1 MRVTHLRQSDLNLLV
16 VFAALAEERT
26 ITGAASRLFLSQPAV
41 SRALQRLRG
50 MFKDDLFIRTPAGYQ
65 LTPKGQAIL
74 RELEVALP
82 RLDRLI
88 GGDQFDPSIEEAT
101 FRIAGRD
108 HAFSVLCPVFCRQ
121 FLPAANK
128 VSFEFVA
135 AHDGS
140 FTSMERGRI
149 DLVLCSDDEAIPPNF
164 ESEVLYEEGVVC
176 VVAKENSLPQRLTLK
191 RYLDSWHISVK
202 IKGSEPTIVE
212 KSLAS
217 LGVKRRSAIRMPYLW
232 AALRSV
238 PGTEYMVT
246 VPKRLGNALEGDRT
260 LRVLKPPPEL
270 HPFKYL
276 MVWHRRMNS
285 DAAHNWLRKIIRKAG
300 RAVSAN
306 SRANSR

>member
-41 SRALQRLRG
+41 SRALQRLRS
-50 MFKDDLFIRTPAGYQ
+50 MFKDDLFIRAPAGYQ
-65 LTPKGQAIL
+65 LTPKGQAVL

-82 RLDRLI
+82 KLDRLI
-88 GGDQFDPSIEEAT
+88 GGDQFDPSSEEAT

-121 FLPAANK
+121 FLPAAHK

-140 FTSMERGRI
+140 FTAMERGSI
-149 DLVLCSDDEAIPPNF
+149 DLVLCSDDEVIPPNF

-176 VVAKENSLPQRLTLK
+176 IVAKENSLPRRLTLK

-285 DAAHNWLRKIIRKAG
+285 DSAHNWLRKIIRKAG

-306 SRANSR
+306 SRARGR

>member
-26 ITGAASRLFLSQPAV
+26 ITGTASRLLLSQPAV
-41 SRALQRLRG
+41 SRSLQRLRW
-50 MFKDDLFIRTPAGYQ
+50 MFKDDLFIRAPAGYQ
-65 LTPKGQAIL
+65 LTPKGQAVL

-88 GGDQFDPSIEEAT
+88 GGDQFDPCTEEAT

-108 HAFSVLCPVFCRQ
+108 HAFSVLCPAFCRQ

-140 FTSMERGRI
+140 FKSMELGRI
-149 DLVLCSDDEAIPPNF
+149 DLILCSDDETIPPHF
-164 ESEVLYEEGVVC
+164 ESEVLYREGVVC
-176 VVAKENSLPQRLTLK
+176 VVAKENSLPRKLTLK
-191 RYLDSWHISVK
+191 RYLEAWHISVK

-217 LGVKRRSAIRMPYLW
+217 LGAKRRSAIRMPYLW

-246 VPKRLGNALEGDRT
+246 VPKRLGHTLEGDRT
-260 LRVLKPPPEL
+260 LRVLKPPREL
-270 HPFKYL
+270 RPFKYL
-276 MVWHRRMNS
+276 MVWHRRMNT
-285 DAAHNWLRKIIRKAG
+285 DAAHTWLRKIIRKAG
-300 RAVSAN
+300 LAVSGN
-306 SRANSR
+306 SRASVG

>member
-41 SRALQRLRG
+41 SRALQRLRS
-50 MFKDDLFIRTPAGYQ
+50 MFKDDLFIRAPAGYQ
-65 LTPKGQAIL
+65 LTPKGQAVL

-82 RLDRLI
+82 KLDRLI
-88 GGDQFDPSIEEAT
+88 GGDQFDPSSEEAT

-121 FLPAANK
+121 FLPAAHK

-140 FTSMERGRI
+140 FTAMERGSI
-149 DLVLCSDDEAIPPNF
+149 DLVLCSDDEVIPPNF

-176 VVAKENSLPQRLTLK
+176 IVAKENSLPRRLTLK

-306 SRANSR
+306 SRARGR

>member
-50 MFKDDLFIRTPAGYQ
+50 MFKDDLFIRAPAGYQ
-65 LTPKGQAIL
+65 LTPKGQAVL

-88 GGDQFDPSIEEAT
+88 GGDQFDPSCEEAT

-121 FLPAANK
+121 FLPAAHK

-176 VVAKENSLPQRLTLK
+176 VVAKENSLPRRLTLK

-260 LRVLKPPPEL
+260 LRVLKPPPDL

-306 SRANSR
+306 SRANPR

>member
-41 SRALQRLRG
+41 SRALQRLRS
-50 MFKDDLFIRTPAGYQ
+50 MFKDDLFIRAPAGYQ
-65 LTPKGQAIL
+65 LTPKGQAVL

-82 RLDRLI
+82 KLDRLI
-88 GGDQFDPSIEEAT
+88 GGDQFDPSSEEAT

-108 HAFSVLCPVFCRQ
+108 LAFSVLCPVFCRQ
-121 FLPAANK
+121 FLPDAHK

-140 FTSMERGRI
+140 FTAMERGSI
-149 DLVLCSDDEAIPPNF
+149 DLVLCSDDEVIPPNF

-176 VVAKENSLPQRLTLK
+176 IVAKENSLPRRLTLK

-285 DAAHNWLRKIIRKAG
+285 DAAHNLLRKIIRKAC

-306 SRANSR
+306 TRASPR

>member
-16 VFAALAEERT
+16 VFAALADERT
-26 ITGAASRLFLSQPAV
+26 ITGAATRLFLSQPAV
-41 SRALQRLRG
+41 SRALQRLRW
-50 MFKDDLFIRTPAGYQ
+50 MFKDDLFIRAPAGYQ

-88 GGDQFDPSIEEAT
+88 GGDQFDPASEEAT

-121 FLPAANK
+121 FLPATNK

-140 FTSMERGRI
+140 FKSMERGRV
-149 DLVLCSDDEAIPPNF
+149 DLVLCSDDEAIPPQF
-164 ESEVLYEEGVVC
+164 ESEVLYKEGVVC
-176 VVAKENSLPQRLTLK
+176 VVAKENSLPRQLTLK
-191 RYLDSWHISVK
+191 RYLAAWHISVK

-217 LGVKRRSAIRMPYLW
+217 IGVKRRSAIRMPYLW

-246 VPKRLGNALEGDRT
+246 VPRRLGNALEGDRT
-260 LRVLKPPPEL
+260 LRVLKPPHEL
-270 HPFKYL
+270 RPFKYL

-285 DAAHNWLRKIIRKAG
+285 DAAHNWLRKTMRKAG

-306 SRANSR
+306 LHPNEG

>member
-16 VFAALAEERT
+16 VFATLAEERS

-41 SRALQRLRG
+41 SRSLQRLRW
-50 MFKDDLFIRTPAGYQ
+50 MFKDDLLIRAPAGYQ
-65 LTPKGQAIL
+65 LTPKGQAVL

-88 GGDQFDPSIEEAT
+88 GGDQFDPTSEEAT

-121 FLPAANK
+121 FLPAANR
-128 VSFEFVA
+128 VCFEFVA

-140 FTSMERGRI
+140 FKSMERGRV
-149 DLVLCSDDEAIPPNF
+149 DLVLCSDDEAIPPHF
-164 ESEVLYEEGVVC
+164 ESEVLYKEGVVC
-176 VVAKENSLPQRLTLK
+176 VVAKENSLPRQLTLK
-191 RYLDSWHISVK
+191 SYLEAWHISVK

-217 LGVKRRSAIRMPYLW
+217 VGAKRRSAIRMPYLW

-246 VPKRLGNALEGDRT
+246 VPKRLGNALEGDHT

-270 HPFKYL
+270 RPFKYL

-306 SRANSR
+306 LRVNAG

>member
-1 MRVTHLRQSDLNLLV
+1 VRVTHLRKSDLNLLV

-26 ITGAASRLFLSQPAV
+26 ITGAASKLLLSQPAV

-50 MFKDDLFIRTPAGYQ
+50 MFKDDLFIRAPAGYQ
-65 LTPKGQAIL
+65 MTPKGQAVL

-88 GGDQFDPSIEEAT
+88 GGDQFDPASEEAT

-140 FTSMERGRI
+140 FKSMETGRI
-149 DLVLCSDDEAIPPNF
+149 DLVLCTDDETIPPHF
-164 ESEVLYEEGVVC
+164 ESEVLYKEGLVC
-176 VVAKENSLPQRLTLK
+176 VVAKENALPRQLTLK

-217 LGVKRRSAIRMPYLW
+217 LGAKRRSAIRMPYLW

-246 VPKRLGNALEGDRT
+246 VPKRLGNALESDRT

-270 HPFKYL
+270 RPFKYL
-276 MVWHRRMNS
+276 MVWHRRMNT
-285 DAAHNWLRKIIRKAG
+285 DAAHGWLRKIMRKAG
-300 RAVSAN
+300 RAVSTN
-306 SRANSR
+306 SALHAR

>member
-1 MRVTHLRQSDLNLLV
+1 VRVTHLRQSDLNLLV

-26 ITGAASRLFLSQPAV
+26 ITGAASKLLLSQPAV

-50 MFKDDLFIRTPAGYQ
+50 MFKDDLFIRAPAGYQ
-65 LTPKGQAIL
+65 LTPKGQAVL

-88 GGDQFDPSIEEAT
+88 GGDQFDPATEEAT

-140 FTSMERGRI
+140 FKSMERGRI
-149 DLVLCSDDEAIPPNF
+149 DLVLCSDDETIPPHF
-164 ESEVLYEEGVVC
+164 ESEVLYKEGVVC
-176 VVAKENSLPQRLTLK
+176 VVAKENALPRQLTLK

-217 LGVKRRSAIRMPYLW
+217 LGAKRRSAIRMPYLW

-246 VPKRLGNALEGDRT
+246 VPKRLGNALESDRT

-270 HPFKYL
+270 RPFKYL

-285 DAAHNWLRKIIRKAG
+285 DAAHGWLRKIMRKAG
-300 RAVSAN
+300 RAVSTN
-306 SRANSR
+306 SALNAR